1 MSRDWSLAARG
12 VSYRYS
18 GSDRDAVSGVSV
30 GVSPGAMTAV
40 LGPNGSGKTTLLRLL
55 AGGTE
60 PSEGEVEL
68 GGLAL
73 PDWEGRA
80 LARHVAVVTQ
90 IEHVPFPVTVESLIG
105 MGRYPHLGPWHAPRE
120 EDRTAVEAAMERCGV
135 APFRKRE
142 IQTLSGGERQRVR
155 IARAL
160 AQEPRVLLLDEPT
173 VALDMHYEMAIF
185 RLLGELRSGEGVA
198 IVVVTH
204 NVNLAARFADHLV
217 LMKEGRVAVE
227 GPPSDVVTPAQMSA
241 VFDWPVSVVT
251 HSFREGPAP
260 QLFPE

>member
-1 MSRDWSLAARG
+1 MSGEWILAARD
-12 VSYRYS
+12 VSYRYP
-18 GSDRDAVSGVSV
+18 GSDRNAVSGVSV
-30 GVSPGAMTAV
+30 EGSPGTMVAV
-40 LGPNGSGKTTLLRLL
+40 LGPNGSGKTTLLRIL
-55 AGGTE
+55 AGGAE
-60 PSEGEVEL
+60 PSEGVVEL
-68 GGLAL
+68 GALGL

-90 IEHVPFPVTVESLIG
+90 IEHVPFPVTVEALVG
-105 MGRYPHLGPWHAPRE
+105 MGRYAHLGPWRAPRG
-120 EDRTAVEAAMERCGV
+120 EDRKAVEAAMDRCGV
-135 APFRKRE
+135 AAFRKRE
-142 IQTLSGGERQRVR
+142 FQTLSGGERQRVR

-185 RLLGELRSGEGVA
+185 RLLAELRSSEGVA

-217 LMKEGRVAVE
+217 LMKDGKVAVE
-227 GPPSDVVTPAQMSA
+227 GPPADVVTPARMA
-241 VFDWPVSVVT
+241 EVFDWPVSVVT